1 MIFVTTTTMKKRNP
15 ADGLKNSAFLATLL
29 AVIGHA
35 FLGFEQSLAQWLVA
49 VLTAYATT
57 VVFEVIDAKCGGVEP
72 RFLGKTAGQTVLAFL
87 SPHMTATTMAFLLYT
102 NDRLDAMAFAV
113 AAAIASKYVF
123 RLWDGHRYRHF
134 MNPSNFGIALTFFA
148 LPWVNTIPYQ
158 FAETTH
164 GWADWAVSAVLLAL
178 GTRLNILFTGRMVVI
193 GAWLAGFVAQALI
206 RTALFGANL
215 PAELMMMTGP
225 AFVLFT
231 FYMITDPMTSP
242 MRRRSQ
248 VIFGL
253 AIAAV
258 YGLLMAFHVVFAIFF
273 SVTIVCGLRGV
284 VLAVEAALAR
294 RDVDLPAIV
303 SSAGLPGSAEVRP
316 Q

>member
-1 MIFVTTTTMKKRNP
+1 MSFVTTMVKTRNP

-29 AVIGHA
+29 AVVGHA
-35 FLGFEQSLAQWLVA
+35 VLGFEQSLLQWLVA

-57 VVFEVIDAKCGGVEP
+57 VVFELIDAKCSGTEP
-72 RFLGKTAGQTVLAFL
+72 RFLGRSLGQTFLAFL

-102 NDRLDAMAFAV
+102 NDRLGAMAFAV

-123 RLWDGHRYRHF
+123 RFWDGHRYRHF
-134 MNPSNFGIALTFFA
+134 MNPSNFGIALTFFV

-164 GWADWAVSAVLLAL
+164 GWVDWLVSGVLLAL
-178 GTRLNILFTGRMVVI
+178 GVRLNILFTGRLVVI
-193 GAWLAGFVAQALI
+193 AAWLVGFVAQAVL
-206 RTALFGANL
+206 RTMLFGANF
-215 PAELMMMTGP
+215 PAEVMMMTGP

-242 MRRRSQ
+242 MARRSQ
-248 VIFGL
+248 IAFGL
-253 AIAAV
+253 TIAAV
-258 YGLLMAFHVVFAIFF
+258 YGVLMAFHVVFAIFF

-284 VLAVEAALAR
+284 VLAAEAALAR
-294 RDVDLPAIV
+294 RQVELPSMV
-303 SSAGLPGSAEVRP
+303 PTTSLGSAEARP